1 MTLQVLVSC
10 MNKDMDDL
18 VSSMRLASDAIIVNQ
33 CDHYDYSEKNYDGNK
48 VQFFSMKERGVGL
61 SRNTALQRS
70 EADIILFSDE
80 DIVYDDG
87 YVSKVLEAF
96 EARPGADMLI
106 FNMRVCEERFTY
118 HTSKEKRI
126 HSYNAGRYPTY
137 SFAIRREKLIKTGV
151 TYSLLFGGG
160 AKYSAG
166 EDSLFLMNCI
176 KKGLRVYALPI
187 EIGEEKARPST
198 WFQGYTEKFFY
209 DRGVLYHHLYGWL
222 APVFAARFIMAKKSF
237 MCQEVPAG
245 KAYKL
250 IKKGIKDA
258 K

>member
-48 VQFFSMKERGVGL
+48 VQFFSMNERGVGL

-87 YVSKVLEAF
+87 YASKVLEAF

-118 HTSKEKRI
+118 HTSKEKEFI
-126 HSYNAGRYPTY
+126 HIMQAGIQPT
-137 SFAIRREKLIKTGV
+137 ALQLKEK
-151 TYSLLFGGG
+151 SLL
-160 AKYSAG
+160 
-166 EDSLFLMNCI
+166 
-176 KKGLRVYALPI
+176 
-187 EIGEEKARPST
+187 RP
-198 WFQGYTEKFFY
+198 
-209 DRGVLYHHLYGWL
+209 V
-222 APVFAARFIMAKKSF
+222 
-237 MCQEVPAG
+237 
-245 KAYKL
+245 
-250 IKKGIKDA
+250 
-258 K
+258 

>member
-10 MNKDMDDL
+10 MNKELESL
-18 VSSMRLASDAIIVNQ
+18 VTEMRLQSDAIIVNQ
-33 CDHYDYSEKNYDGNK
+33 CDTYDYQKKTIDGK
-48 VQFFSMKERGVGL
+48 TIQFFSMNERGVGL

-70 EADIILFSDE
+70 DADIILFSDE

-87 YVSKVLEAF
+87 YVEKILEAF
-96 EARPGADMLI
+96 EARPYADMLL

-118 HTSKEKRI
+118 YTEKEKRI
-126 HSYNAGRYPTY
+126 HTYNAGRYPTY
-137 SFAIRREKLIKTGV
+137 SFALRRNKILSAGV

-176 KKGLRVYALPI
+176 KKGLKVYAVPI
-187 EIGEEKARPST
+187 EIGEEKSRPST
-198 WFQGYTEKFFY
+198 WFNGYTEKFFY
-209 DRGVLYHHLYGWL
+209 DRGVLYHHLYGSM
-222 APVFAARFIMAKKSF
+222 AQIFAARFVLKKKSF
-237 MCQEVPAG
+237 MCKEV
-245 KAYKL
+245 KASRAYEL